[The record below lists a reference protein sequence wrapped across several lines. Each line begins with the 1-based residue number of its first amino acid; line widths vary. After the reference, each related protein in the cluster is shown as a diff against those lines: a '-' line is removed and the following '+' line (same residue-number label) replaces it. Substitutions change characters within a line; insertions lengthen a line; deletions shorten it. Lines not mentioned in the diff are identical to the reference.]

1 LHLSLNDETEQ
12 IIDARRI
19 ALMRPQSLLINTAR
33 GGVIDEAALIT
44 ALKEAKIA
52 HAGLDVFAE
61 EPLAEGHPFLEMAN
75 VTLTSHAG
83 FMTREASA
91 RLLQMALE
99 VMREELAG

>member
-1 LHLSLNDETEQ
+1 M
-12 IIDARRI
+12 IDAGRI
-19 ALMRPQSLLINTAR
+19 ALMRPHAILVNTAR
-33 GGVIDEAALIT
+33 GGIIDEAALIE
-44 ALKEAKIA
+44 ALRQAKIS

-61 EPLAEGHPFLEMAN
+61 EPLPPGHPLLTMGN

-99 VMREELAG
+99 IMRDELAQLDAARG